1 MRKKKKNRR
10 RVYTERKKN
19 GDKVMHQCFYKCFES
34 PRLQMQLRC
43 TAAKFFEQRPP
54 AQKPANI

>member
-1 MRKKKKNRR
+1 MRKKKK
-10 RVYTERKKN
+10 TEDVFILKEKN

>member
-1 MRKKKKNRR
+1 MLHEEEEK
-10 RVYTERKKN
+10 TEDVFILKEKN

-54 AQKPANI
+54 A